1 MRDNNTVMI
10 DGVEYTFVDREIKC
24 QEFAPDV
31 FAQLRSRDGFTL
43 DDIVL
48 SLDPTNDENIKSIFK
63 AGEGMGK
70 SGSFF
75 FFSHDTNFLIK
86 TLTMDDYNAFMY
98 IFKYYF
104 EHINQYPDSL
114 IARIYG
120 VYSVQMDDMDPVYLI
135 LMGNTK
141 QIDDKYIKKVYDLK
155 GSMIKRIVKGE
166 EKDFKHTACLK
177 D

>member
-1 MRDNNTVMI
+1 M
-10 DGVEYTFVDREIKC
+10 
-24 QEFAPDV
+24 
-31 FAQLRSRDGFTL
+31 FAQLRSKDGFTL
-43 DDIVL
+43 DDVVL
-48 SLDPTNDENIKSIFK
+48 SLDPTNNENIKSIFK

-86 TLTMDDYNAFMY
+86 TMTMDDFNAFMFV
-98 IFKYYF
+98 FKYYF

-141 QIDDKYIKKVYDLK
+141 
-155 GSMIKRIVKGE
+155 
-166 EKDFKHTACLK
+166 
-177 D
+177 